1 MRIEYH
7 LLYVKLFKILGIN
20 GKKTMKN
27 KLIVGLAFATPLT
40 AMALELQGNQT
51 YTDEINIPVTHN
63 WSEVDGIG
71 TGYSGIEIHENSNTT
86 FAKNV
91 TIIESNGNNN
101 NDFLH
106 GIRVWAITGSS
117 STIFNGDLNIHL
129 HGSDSIGIDMGAP
142 NSSIIVNGKT
152 TLNVDDSEYS
162 YALDIDDG
170 SLTLNG
176 ESLINGKIMVMAGG
190 NLKINNQ
197 SIINGDIEAY
207 DGGVIELH
215 LQPGSKIIGSIHS
228 NADPD
233 YPDDDA
239 GTLIMDLAKN
249 ASWDITSNDSY
260 ITQLSG
266 QGNIR
271 FINDNLNI
279 TYANHT
285 NNFGQLIIENLKG
298 GSNFDLRSNIVTG
311 QSDKIVVTNSAEG
324 THIINLTNNGASNTS
339 GEEKLTL
346 VEIDDNAANTA
357 VFKINHDVDYG
368 GYRYNLNK
376 DGNNWVL
383 RSNSLS
389 SSAMASAGFLN
400 GNYLMSYVE
409 TQTLLK
415 RLGDMR
421 NSGEFGD
428 VWLRGFSG
436 KLDSFAGGKLSKFD
450 MSYHGFQFGADK
462 QLADY
467 SPFVVGAFVG
477 QTYGDPN
484 YRKGDGS
491 LRSFNAGLYTSYFD
505 YTGLYV
511 DVVGKYARQRNHFK
525 VRDTANNR
533 VQGNGHTNGLGLSME
548 LGKKYM
554 FQRFYIEPQTQLSY
568 SHQNGTSINA
578 TNGLRVK
585 LGNYNS
591 LIGRASAL
599 FGYEIRNENNNI
611 NLYAKTGIVREF
623 NGDTYYKLNNNKESH
638 SFKGNWWNNGLGV
651 SANINHQHTIYF
663 DLESSPGHKFD
674 LLQVNGGY
682 RYSF

>member
-1 MRIEYH
+1 
-7 LLYVKLFKILGIN
+7 
-20 GKKTMKN
+20 MKN

-63 WSEVDGIG
+63 WNEVDGNMS
-71 TGYSGIEIHENSNTT
+71 SGIEIKNASNTVFEKNVIINMVRDYDPMDGSTISAISNDSNNSNT
-86 FAKNV
+86 
-91 TIIESNGNNN
+91 I
-101 NDFLH
+101 
-106 GIRVWAITGSS
+106 
-117 STIFNGDLNIHL
+117 TIFNGDLTINVQGTNFDAITML
-129 HGSDSIGIDMGAP
+129 GKNTIT
-142 NSSIIVNGKT
+142 VNGT
-152 TLNVDDSEYS
+152 TRLTISDREKSDAIFVHYGNV
-162 YALDIDDG
+162 
-170 SLTLNG
+170 TLNG
-176 ESLINGKIMVMAGG
+176 ESYIDGSLNVNDFGKLI
-190 NLKINNQ
+190 INNK
-197 SIINGDIEAY
+197 SIINGDIIAI
-207 DGGVIELH
+207 DGGEIELR
-215 LQPGSKIIGSIHS
+215 LKSGSEITGAIFD
-228 NADPD
+228 ADLDDPD
-233 YPDDDA
+233 IEA
-239 GTLIMDLAKN
+239 GRIIIELAKN
-249 ASWDITSNDSY
+249 ATWNINDVDSNITE
-260 ITQLSG
+260 LSG
-266 QGNIR
+266 QGNIK
-271 FINDNLNI
+271 FINDNYNN
-279 TYANHT
+279 TYANHHI
-285 NNFGQLIIENLKG
+285 NFGKLIIKNLKG
-298 GSNFDLRSNIVTG
+298 SSNFDLRSNIVTG

-324 THIINLTNNGASNTS
+324 THTINLTNNGASNTS

-623 NGDTYYKLNNNKESH
+623 NGDTYYKLNNSKESH